1 MSEKKKTLYFK
12 RNKYRDK
19 EFTENDLPLNRGIQ
33 FFDIVK
39 NDWKTLLLI
48 GVILL
53 VASIPYLTIDVIH
66 WFIILKLPDQ
76 LASSGGTPEMII
88 QTIKLTEILY
98 EAILVP
104 ATLLL
109 AVPLSGVSRVLK
121 RLVHGEGVLFKEDF
135 FQGIAMNI
143 WQFLLLLFIYTV
155 LRFLTQFAHIYM
167 AGIPYVSDISYGASM
182 GILHIVFIPILL
194 FMFAQAS
201 IYKIKFWLNFQNS
214 YRLAFNSILVMLLF
228 SLVIFGVYYMRY
240 IPHPV
245 LRIGLDSLLILL
257 SPLYLL
263 AIDLFAMSKFDVYIN
278 RENYP
283 EIYRKGLRPENR

>member
-12 RNKYRDK
+12 RNKYRDS
-19 EFTENDLPLNRGIQ
+19 EFTENDLPLNRRSQ

-48 GVILL
+48 GVVLL
-53 VASIPYLTIDVIH
+53 ISSIPYLTIDVIH
-66 WFIILKLPDQ
+66 WFIVLELPDQ
-76 LASSGGTPEMII
+76 LASSGGTQEMII
-88 QTIKLTEILY
+88 QTMKLTEILY

-104 ATLLL
+104 ATLIL
-109 AVPLSGVSRVLK
+109 AVPLAGASRVLK

-135 FQGIAMNI
+135 FQGIVMNI

-155 LRFLTQFAHIYM
+155 LRFLTQFVHIYM
-167 AGIPYVSDISYGASM
+167 AGIPYVSDISYGVSM
-182 GILHIVFIPILL
+182 GILHIIFIPILL
-194 FMFAQAS
+194 FMFSQTA
-201 IYKIKFWLNFQNS
+201 IYKIKFLLNFKNS
-214 YRLAFNSILVMLLF
+214 YKLAFNSILVMLLF

-240 IPHPV
+240 ISHPV

-263 AIDLFAMSKFDVYIN
+263 SIDLFTISKFDIYIN